1 MSQAIATRILIADD
15 HELVRMGIR
24 AVLSQEPDMVVCGEA
39 ITGTQALAKAL
50 ELKPDVMIL
59 DIGLPELNGVEVTRR
74 VRGSMSVAVLIVT
87 MHDSDQVVQAA
98 LEAGASGYLLK
109 SDVGRALP
117 AALRAILA
125 KSQFVSDRVR
135 AAADLVLPDDEAGKR
150 RRQPERLTSRERE
163 VLQRLAEG
171 CTNKEIAAALG
182 ITTKTAETHRAR
194 IMAKLDVHSM
204 SELVRYAIRN
214 QIIEA

>member
-1 MSQAIATRILIADD
+1 
-15 HELVRMGIR
+15 MGIR

-117 AALRAILA
+117 AALRAILS

-150 RRQPERLTSRERE
+150 RRQPERLTSRAKAARGACRRCWRRGEPTKRSRRHSASRRKQWRPIERGSWPSWMCTRCPSWCATRSGTRSSKPSS
-163 VLQRLAEG
+163 QLAG
-171 CTNKEIAAALG
+171 RPC
-182 ITTKTAETHRAR
+182 RP
-194 IMAKLDVHSM
+194 KLM
-204 SELVRYAIRN
+204 
-214 QIIEA
+214 